1 VSTTFEALYLNG
13 TSNEGV
19 NNNQL
24 GIASSIAAEF
34 NQEFAITAA
43 DGESTLLVIND
54 LNGNSAAVWQWV
66 QNTQTAGNTAEI
78 DTNELTL
85 IAIINANATITTD
98 SFAFI

>member
-1 VSTTFEALYLNG
+1 VAGTTNFTAANVSTTFEALYLNG

-54 LNGNSAAVWQWV
+54 LNGNSAAVWGHYTKV
-66 QNTQTAGNTAEI
+66 T
-78 DTNELTL
+78 
-85 IAIINANATITTD
+85 
-98 SFAFI
+98 